1 MLTAAAA
8 TPSPNR
14 LRSTTPALLAS
25 APLAVPRP
33 RGGASEA
40 GLGRG
45 IVNELPL
52 LRARALR
59 LTRDPLAAE
68 DLVQD
73 TVERALRFEATF
85 APGTNLKAWLQQVLY
100 SVFVSRC
107 RRKRRERRA
116 LDALAADPC
125 AWTRADAAPA
135 MATLTPRL
143 ERALSALPEAFSS
156 VIRLVDLGE
165 RSYRDAAD
173 ELGVPVGTVMSRLFR
188 GRSLLAVALAD
199 PGARDLAPALPRA
212 A

>member
-1 MLTAAAA
+1 MLTAAAD
-8 TPSPNR
+8 TPLTHRPG
-14 LRSTTPALLAS
+14 STTPTVVPG
-25 APLAVPRP
+25 APSTAPRA
-33 RGGASEA
+33 RGGLRQAA
-40 GLGRG
+40 LGRG
-45 IVNELPL
+45 IVGELPL
-52 LRARALR
+52 LRARAVR
-59 LTRDPLAAE
+59 LTRDPFAAE

-116 LDALAADPC
+116 LDVLAVDPC

-135 MATLTPRL
+135 MTTLAPRL
-143 ERALSALPEAFSS
+143 ERALAALPDSYAS

-165 RSYRDAAD
+165 RSYRDAA
-173 ELGVPVGTVMSRLFR
+173 EERGVPGGTVMSRLFR

-199 PGARDLAPALPRA
+199 PGARDPAPALPRA